1 MNKSNQN
8 LLKPTE
14 QQLNSL
20 LKYYQAGQYVDAKK
34 LSLSITKEFPEH
46 QFAWNVLGAVLKQ
59 MGKINESLVAFKK
72 SVQLNSHDAN
82 AHYNLGTVLRRLG
95 KLEESEESYKRAISL
110 KSDFSEAYYNSGLTL
125 QILEKFDEAEAR
137 FKKAIVLKSDFASA
151 HYSLGNNL
159 KIKKKFEEAVT
170 SYRDTIMF
178 KPNHAPAYNNLG
190 ITFKILGR
198 NNEAQT
204 SYRKAIE
211 IKPDYADAYNNLG
224 GLLIELNKFEEAET
238 CCRKSIELKPDYA
251 EAYYNLG
258 NVLAKLNRL
267 DEAILSYDKAL
278 EFKSNYKSALLNRG
292 HILFKKGEHKLSL
305 SDFDKCNTEDSR
317 FRALVSLY
325 ALDRIDEI
333 YTRIKNQSEL
343 DDKNIRVAAFSSF
356 ISFKTKKD
364 TKHNFCKNPIELIN
378 ISNISKY
385 IENSN
390 LFISEVITELK
401 NIKTMWEPLGKSTI
415 KGFQSSELFQNPTK
429 NLKDLKMIIMNEIRS
444 YKSKFNNENCSF
456 IKKWPKSEKLACWHV
471 ILKQLG
477 YQGPHIHPGG
487 WLSGVFYL
495 KVTPDL
501 GKNQGAIEFS
511 LNGQHYRD
519 INSAK
524 STYQPTIGDIVL
536 FPSSLHHRTI
546 PFKTN
551 MDRISI
557 AFDLIP

>member
-159 KIKKKFEEAVT
+159 KIKKKFEEAVI

-278 EFKSNYKSALLNRG
+278 EFK
-292 HILFKKGEHKLSL
+292 
-305 SDFDKCNTEDSR
+305 

-390 LFISEVITELK
+390 LFISEVIAELK